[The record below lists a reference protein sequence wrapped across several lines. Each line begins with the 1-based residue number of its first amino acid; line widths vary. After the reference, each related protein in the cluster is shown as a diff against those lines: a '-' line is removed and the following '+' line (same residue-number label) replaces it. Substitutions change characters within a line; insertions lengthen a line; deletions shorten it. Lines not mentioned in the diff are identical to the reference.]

1 MFKSIQWKLVIIS
14 FLLVWLSMSIVGVY
28 ITQAIEKEQIGTMTD
43 NIIARS
49 YYLADN
55 LKAEAIGATS
65 KQDVVS
71 NWFVGQG
78 KEVRAVF
85 VYENGDFIASKTNY
99 EGSIDEID
107 LKSVW
112 IVEDAIKLGK
122 EVEYPDEVNKFLKSI
137 AVPII
142 TSDDE
147 IVGAICISADLSSV
161 EENINSIRSIMTSA
175 TIWALCITALLGNLL
190 ARTFTGPIK
199 EVTSK
204 AEKLAKGDY
213 GQVITV
219 KSRDEVGQLTEMFN
233 YMSARLKSTLGEM
246 YREKNK
252 VETILTN
259 MTDGIIAVNLEGEI
273 ILANP
278 AVYSIFNIKK
288 EDLYNRDFD
297 SVAEQLELGMNHI
310 DLLSDSEKNFNI
322 LNVNNLIIKVS
333 VVQIMNDRN
342 EAEGAMLVFQ
352 DVTEQEKLDK
362 MRKEFVA
369 NVSHEL
375 RTPLTTIKSYTETL
389 LDGAMENKEYTENF
403 LKVINS
409 ESERMTRL
417 VKDLL
422 QLSKLDY
429 DKAEWN
435 MKSLNVLNITR
446 DCVIKMEM
454 SARQKNQTL
463 TFEVHEELCEINGD
477 KDRVEQVIINII
489 SNAIKYTPENGSIKV
504 RALMNGS
511 NVEIRIADT
520 GIGIPKEDL
529 PRLFERFYRVD
540 KARSR
545 AMGGTGLGLSI
556 AKNIVE
562 AHKGSIR
569 IESEYGKGSVVIIDF
584 PCEYKKPNAD

>member
-1 MFKSIQWKLVIIS
+1 MFRSIQWKLVIIS
-14 FLLVWLSMSIVGVY
+14 FLLVWLAMSIVGVY
-28 ITQAIEKEQIGTMTD
+28 ITQAIEKEQIDSMTET
-43 NIIARS
+43 IIARG

-55 LKAEAIGATS
+55 LKDKTIGAPNI
-65 KQDVVS
+65 QDIVS

-78 KEVRAVF
+78 MQVRAVF
-85 VYENGDFIASKTNY
+85 VYENGDFIASQKNY
-99 EGSIDEID
+99 EGAIDDHD
-107 LKSVW
+107 LLGLW
-112 IVEDAIKLGK
+112 IVEESIKQTKAI
-122 EVEYPDEVNKFLKSI
+122 EYPDENNKYFKSI
-137 AVPII
+137 AVPI
-142 TSDDE
+142 TSSDNN
-147 IVGAICISADLSSV
+147 IIGAIYISADLSSV
-161 EENINSIRSIMTSA
+161 EENINSIRSILTNA

-190 ARTFTGPIK
+190 SKTFTGPIK

-204 AEKLAKGDY
+204 AERLAKGDF
-213 GQVITV
+213 GQIIAV
-219 KSRDEVGQLTEMFN
+219 KSSDEVGKLTEMFN
-233 YMSARLKSTLGEM
+233 YLTVRLKSTLDEM

-252 VETILTN
+252 VDTILTN
-259 MTDGIIAVNLEGEI
+259 MTDGIIAVNAEGTI

-288 EDLYNRDFD
+288 EELYNRDFD
-297 SVAEQLELGMNHI
+297 SVAEKLTLGMNHNE
-310 DLLSDSEKNFNI
+310 LLSDSDKNFNI
-322 LNVNNLIIKVS
+322 LSINNLIIKIS
-333 VVQIMNDRN
+333 VVQIMNEKN

-389 LDGAMENKEYTENF
+389 LDGAMDNKEYTANF
-403 LKVINS
+403 LQVINS

-429 DKAEWN
+429 DKMEWN
-435 MKSLNVLNITR
+435 MKRLNILSIIR
-446 DCVIKMEM
+446 DCVMKMEI
-454 SARQKNQTL
+454 AAKQKNQL
-463 TFEVHEELCEINGD
+463 LSFEAQEELCEIKGD
-477 KDRVEQVIINII
+477 RDRIEQVIINII
-489 SNAIKYTPENGSIKV
+489 GNAIKYTPENGSIKV
-504 RALMNGS
+504 TAEMLGN
-511 NVEIRIADT
+511 NVEIKIADN
-520 GIGIPKEDL
+520 GMGIPREDL

-562 AHKGSIR
+562 AHNGTIR
-569 IESEYGKGSVVIIDF
+569 IESEYGKGSEVIMDF
-584 PCEYKKPNAD
+584 PCEDKKYIEL